1 MNALAFDTATSV
13 LAAGVSS
20 AEGTRYIECDAGIAH
35 SETLMDMADT
45 LMRISGLDKRDLDF
59 VACMKGPGS
68 FTGLRISYAAAKG
81 LSLALGI
88 PIVAVPTLDCMAARF
103 SFWPGPVIP
112 VMDAKKHRYYTAVY
126 RGRDC
131 VSGYL
136 DAAPDAV
143 AAAAAQVP
151 GPVLLTGPDA
161 AMLFPELGPLIGAD
175 REISLDP
182 YGKYSKIRELL
193 KISGEFFLHDK
204 FDDPSS
210 GPLYLRKSDAELTLV
225 KADAY

>member
-13 LAAGVSS
+13 LSVGVSS
-20 AEGTRYIECDAGIAH
+20 PDGTRSLECDAGIAH
-35 SETLMDMADT
+35 SEALMDMADT
-45 LMRISGLDKRDLDF
+45 LMRIAGLDKRDLDF

-88 PIVAVPTLDCMAARF
+88 PVVAVPTLDCMAARF
-103 SFWPGPVIP
+103 AFWPGPVVP

-126 RGRDC
+126 RGADC

-143 AAAAAQVP
+143 AAAAAPIP

-161 AMLFPELGPLIGAD
+161 AMLLPELGPLLGAD
-175 REISLDP
+175 REINLDP
-182 YGKYSKIRELL
+182 LGKYGKMRELL
-193 KISGEFFLHDK
+193 KISAEFYLRSA
-204 FDDPSS
+204 FDAPSS
-210 GPLYLRKSDAELTLV
+210 GPLYLRKSDAELTFV
-225 KADAY
+225 KADVC